1 MTADLIRTVLVFAL
15 PVLLAI
21 TLHEV
26 AHGHAARALG
36 DDTAASLGRLSLNP
50 LRHIDP
56 VGTVLMPVL
65 LYVATAGAFTFG
77 YAKPVPVD
85 VRRLR
90 SPRRDMALVALAGP
104 GANLLMAL
112 LWTAFGL
119 GLVNLGQDEP
129 FWLLMARAG
138 IFVNLV
144 MAFFNLLPL
153 LPLDGG
159 RILVGVLPLPAAR
172 ALAATERWGFFIVVA
187 LLLIGLVD
195 RYWLMP
201 LVKGGISVLSRLDP
215 ASFFFLMSL
224 PS

>member
-1 MTADLIRTVLVFAL
+1 MGEVIGGVAIATDA
-15 PVLLAI
+15 PLA
-21 TLHEV
+21 
-26 AHGHAARALG
+26 AQQ
-36 DDTAASLGRLSLNP
+36 LSN
-50 LRHIDP
+50 
-56 VGTVLMPVL
+56 
-65 LYVATAGAFTFG
+65 
-77 YAKPVPVD
+77 
-85 VRRLR
+85 
-90 SPRRDMALVALAGP
+90 
-104 GANLLMAL
+104 L

-119 GLVNLGQDEP
+119 GLVNAGQDEP

-159 RILVGVLPLPAAR
+159 RILVGLLPLPAAR

-187 LLLIGLVD
+187 LLLVGLVD

-201 LVKGGISVLSRLDP
+201 LVKGGVTVLSRLDP